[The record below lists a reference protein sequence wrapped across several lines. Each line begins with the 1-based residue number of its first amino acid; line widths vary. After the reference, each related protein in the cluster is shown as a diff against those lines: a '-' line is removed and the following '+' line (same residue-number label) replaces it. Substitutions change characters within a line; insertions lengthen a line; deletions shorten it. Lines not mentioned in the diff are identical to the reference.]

1 MEITRYDV
9 YKSILKNYREESL
22 CLDEDKLLKEDL
34 FLFVYD
40 YYAAGVGGRRM
51 VHNLREYCRINHLPE
66 RFKPKAFKVV
76 KGYIIGSLFDSF
88 RFYRK
93 IKTIEKF
100 IERNINS
107 FCLDDK
113 AVAEISKEEIEKM
126 KNRFRI
132 TLFRHKWKQF
142 KK

>member
-1 MEITRYDV
+1 MNSKRCDK
-9 YKSILKNYREESL
+9 YKALLKEYREESL

-51 VHNLREYCRINHLPE
+51 VHNLREYCRINYLPE
-66 RFKPKAFKVV
+66 RLKPKAFKIV
-76 KGYIIGSLFDSF
+76 KGYIIGSLFDSI

-93 IKTIEKF
+93 IKKIEKF
-100 IERNINS
+100 IEKNTNS
-107 FCLDDK
+107 LYLDDK

-126 KNRFRI
+126 KNRFKIR
-132 TLFRHKWKQF
+132 LLWW
-142 KK
+142 

>member
-1 MEITRYDV
+1 MNSKRWD
-9 YKSILKNYREESL
+9 KSKALLKEYREESL

-40 YYAAGVGGRRM
+40 YYAAGEGGRRM
-51 VHNLREYCRINHLPE
+51 VHNLREYCRINYLPGWI
-66 RFKPKAFKVV
+66 KPTAFKIV
-76 KGYIIGSLFDSF
+76 KGYIIGSLFDSI

-93 IKTIEKF
+93 IKKIEKF

-126 KNRFRI
+126 KNRFKIR
-132 TLFRHKWKQF
+132 LL
-142 KK
+142 

>member
-1 MEITRYDV
+1 MNSKRWDK
-9 YKSILKNYREESL
+9 YKALLKEYREESL

-40 YYAAGVGGRRM
+40 YYAAGEGGRRM
-51 VHNLREYCRINHLPE
+51 VHNLREYCRINYLPGWI
-66 RFKPKAFKVV
+66 KPKAFKIV
-76 KGYIIGSLFDSF
+76 KGYIIGSLFDSI

-93 IKTIEKF
+93 IKKIEKF

-126 KNRFRI
+126 KNRFKIR
-132 TLFRHKWKQF
+132 LL
-142 KK
+142 

>member
-40 YYAAGVGGRRM
+40 YYAAGEGGRRM
-51 VHNLREYCRINHLPE
+51 VHNLREYCRINYLPE
-66 RFKPKAFKVV
+66 RFKPKAFKIV

-100 IERNINS
+100 IEKKSIV
-107 FCLDDK
+107 F
-113 AVAEISKEEIEKM
+113 VW
-126 KNRFRI
+126 
-132 TLFRHKWKQF
+132 TTKQLRKF
-142 KK
+142 QKKKLRK

>member
-1 MEITRYDV
+1 MNSKRWDK
-9 YKSILKNYREESL
+9 YKTLLKEYREESL

-40 YYAAGVGGRRM
+40 YYAAGEGGRRM

-66 RFKPKAFKVV
+66 RFKPKAFKIV
-76 KGYIIGSLFDSF
+76 KGYIIGSLFDSI

-100 IERNINS
+100 IEKNTNS
-107 FCLDDK
+107 VYLEDK

-126 KNRFRI
+126 KNRFKIR
-132 TLFRHKWKQF
+132 LL
-142 KK
+142 